1 MLLIVFDVDGTLVD
15 SQHMIVAAQR
25 EAFAAVGLPAPTR
38 ERSLSVVG
46 LSLPQA
52 FTALVGSDGPVVAL
66 SEAYKQSFGR
76 LRARAEIREALFPGA
91 AALLARLNREPK
103 VQLGIATGKSRRGVD
118 HLVALHGWAGWFS
131 TVQTADDAP
140 SKPHPAMLEQ
150 AIAETGAEPARTVM
164 IGDTTYDMMMARGA
178 QVGAFGVAWGYHTPE
193 ALRNAGAHAVIDSMA
208 ALESVLMDRIAA
220 A

>member
-1 MLLIVFDVDGTLVD
+1 MILIVFDVDGTLVD
-15 SQHMIVAAQR
+15 SQHMIVAAQG
-25 EAFAAVGLPAPTR
+25 EAFASVGLPAPSR

-52 FTALVGSDGPVVAL
+52 FTALVGADGPVAAL
-66 SEAYKQSFGR
+66 SEAYKQAFGR
-76 LRARAEIREALFPGA
+76 LRARAEIRETLFPGA
-91 AALLARLNREPK
+91 AALLARLNRELA

-118 HLVALHGWAGWFS
+118 HLLSLHGWEGWFA

-150 AIAETGAEPARTVM
+150 AMAETGAAPAETIM
-164 IGDTTYDMMMARGA
+164 IGDSTYDMVMARGA
-178 QVGAFGVAWGYHTPE
+178 HVTALGVSWGYHTPD
-193 ALRNAGAHAVIDSMA
+193 ALRAAGAHAVMESFSE
-208 ALESVLMDRIAA
+208 LESALLARIAA

>member
-1 MLLIVFDVDGTLVD
+1 MTLIVFDVDGTLVD

-25 EAFAAVGLPAPTR
+25 EAFAAVGLPAPSRT
-38 ERSLSVVG
+38 RSLSVVG

-52 FTALVGSDGPVVAL
+52 FTALVGADGPVEAL

-76 LRARAEIREALFPGA
+76 LRAMAEIREALFPGA
-91 AALLARLNREPK
+91 ADLLARLNREAA

-118 HLVALHGWAGWFS
+118 HLVAVHGWEGWFS

-140 SKPHPAMLEQ
+140 SKPHPAMLTQ
-150 AIAETGAEPARTVM
+150 AMAEAGAEPSRTVM
-164 IGDTTYDMMMARGA
+164 IGDTSYDMAMARA
-178 QVGAFGVAWGYHTPE
+178 AGVTALGVTWGYHTPDALHEAGAHGVVDSFSALDE
-193 ALRNAGAHAVIDSMA
+193 ALRRH
-208 ALESVLMDRIAA
+208 IAA

>member
-66 SEAYKQSFGR
+66 SEAYKESFSR

-91 AALLARLNREPK
+91 AALLARLNREPH

-118 HLVALHGWAGWFS
+118 HLVAVHGWEGWFS
-131 TVQTADDAP
+131 TIQTADDAP

-150 AIAETGAEPARTVM
+150 AMAETGAEPARTVM
-164 IGDTTYDMMMARGA
+164 IGDTTYDMVMARGA
-178 QVGAFGVAWGYHTPE
+178 HVTALGVTWGYHTSD
-193 ALRNAGAHAVIDSMA
+193 ALRNAGAHALVDSMS
-208 ALESVLMDRIAA
+208 ALESALMERIAA

>member
-52 FTALVGSDGPVVAL
+52 FTALVGADGPVVAL

-76 LRARAEIREALFPGA
+76 LRAQAEIREALFPGA
-91 AALLARLNREPK
+91 AALLARLNREPH

-118 HLVALHGWAGWFS
+118 HLVALHGWEGWFA

-150 AIAETGAEPARTVM
+150 AMAETGAEPAQTVM

-178 QVGAFGVAWGYHTPE
+178 HVTALGVAWGYHTSD
-193 ALRNAGAHAVIDSMA
+193 ALRNAGAHAVMDSMS
-208 ALESVLMDRIAA
+208 ALEEALLERVAA

>member
-15 SQHMIVAAQR
+15 SQHLIVAAQA

-52 FTALVGSDGPVVAL
+52 FTALVGADGPVVAL
-66 SEAYKQSFGR
+66 SEAYKQAFGR
-76 LRARAEIREALFPGA
+76 LRARAEIRETLFPGA
-91 AALLARLNREPK
+91 AALLARLNRDPA

-118 HLVALHGWAGWFS
+118 HLVALHGWEGWFA

-150 AIAETGAEPARTVM
+150 AMAETGTEPARTVM
-164 IGDTTYDMMMARGA
+164 IGDSTYDMMMARGA
-178 QVGAFGVAWGYHTPE
+178 HVTALGVAWGYHTPD
-193 ALRNAGAHAVIDSMA
+193 ALRAAGAHAVLDSMA
-208 ALESVLMDRIAA
+208 ALEATLLERIAA